1 MSYSASDDGPLRLCA
16 SSEFATNLSIKFECG
31 MHLVPVSTSSVG
43 CYNFKEAL
51 YLGVSVH
58 LHSYRLRNFRRLK
71 DAHIEL
77 ADDISIFVGSN
88 NSGKTSATQ
97 AIHSFIAGGRDRFSL
112 YDFSSSCWKVLDDAG
127 EINLA
132 DPIPEGFSL
141 PSMDLDLWFEVAAS
155 DLYLVI
161 PLLPSTA
168 WEGTKVGIRVSLTAR
183 SSIDVIRNYQEAK
196 AKGAEQIAGLSLEAQ
211 YVPWPRSMTDY
222 LQRELKSEYEL
233 RYFILD
239 HTQFDESFREIGGYA
254 PDELGGEPGG
264 GAILKSLIQ
273 IDNLGAQ
280 RHLADPNPEA
290 GGRSEDLSKC
300 LSRFY
305 KRNLNQRQD
314 DHTALKAL
322 FDSERALN
330 IHLDEVFKPMLY
342 RLAKLGYPGIS
353 NPQLKIMSAL
363 DPAHVMSQDARVHYK
378 LGDDDS
384 AATLP
389 DSYNGLGFKN
399 LIYMVVEILDAQA
412 RWASMESRPPLHLI
426 FVEEPEAHLH
436 AQLQQVFIR
445 NVLELMKVEGDDQS
459 IFSSQMVI
467 TTHSPHIL
475 YERGFKPIRYF
486 RRKKVGAEQVTEVLN
501 LSAFYQAQPDDRDFL
516 ERYLKLTH
524 CDLFF
529 SDAAILVE
537 GNVER
542 LLLPIMIRK
551 VAKTLRSAC
560 LCILEVGGAF
570 GHRFQSLIE
579 FLGLTALIITDIDS
593 VALVA
598 ADAAADDE
606 EVEEFEV
613 LAEADED
620 AEAEVAVQA
629 QNGGLEVDA
638 NPIGGVPKK
647 KYGKACLPSEPGA
660 ATSNQ
665 TLIKWL
671 PGKLSIEDLSVA
683 SEAEKTHELEDG
695 ARVRVAY
702 QTKRAVTWN
711 GATETLCGRT
721 LEEDF
726 GLENP
731 EWSQAVA
738 RKLLGLIVKGGVV
751 DPNALA
757 KGLHDKVS
765 RKNFDKTKFAL
776 AVLTED
782 EDAWH
787 VPTYIRDGL
796 VWLKD
801 EVRIE
806 LEPILADATSIDP
819 EVVLEEEA

>member
-1 MSYSASDDGPLRLCA
+1 M
-16 SSEFATNLSIKFECG
+16 
-31 MHLVPVSTSSVG
+31 
-43 CYNFKEAL
+43 
-51 YLGVSVH
+51 H
-58 LHSYRLRNFRRLK
+58 LHSYRLKNFRRLK

-97 AIHSFIAGGRDRFSL
+97 AIQLFATGARERFSL
-112 YDFSSSCWKVLDDAG
+112 YDFSASCWKLFDEAG
-127 EINLA
+127 SINLA
-132 DPIPEGFSL
+132 AAIASDPLL
-141 PSMDLDLWFEVAAS
+141 PSIELDLWFEVAAP

-168 WEGTKVGIRVSLTAR
+168 WEGTKVGIRVSFTAR
-183 SSIDVIRNYQEAK
+183 SPTNLIQKYQEAQ
-196 AKGAEQIAGLSLEAQ
+196 AKGAEQVAKLPQGSE

-222 LQRELKSEYEL
+222 LQRELKSEYEF

-239 HTQFDESFREIGGYA
+239 CTQFDENFREIGDYI
-254 PDELGGEPGG
+254 PDELGGDPGG
-264 GAILKSLIQ
+264 STILKSLIH
-273 IDNLGAQ
+273 IDTLGAQ

-290 GGRSEDLSKC
+290 GGRSEDLSKR

-305 KRNLNQRQD
+305 KRNLNQRQE
-314 DHTALKAL
+314 DHIALKAL
-322 FDSERALN
+322 FDSEQSLN
-330 IHLDEVFKPMLY
+330 IHLDGVFKPMLD
-342 RLAKLGYPGIS
+342 RLSMLGYPGIN
-353 NPQLKIMSAL
+353 NPRLKIMSAL
-363 DPAHVMSQDARVHYK
+363 DPAHVMSQDARVHYQIGE
-378 LGDDDS
+378 GDQIG
-384 AATLP
+384 TLP

-412 RWASMESRPPLHLI
+412 RWLTMENRPPLHLI

-445 NVLELMKVEGDDQS
+445 NVIELLNIEGDDES
-459 IFSSQMVI
+459 IFGSQMVI
-467 TTHSPHIL
+467 TSHSPHIL

-486 RRKKVGAEQVTEVLN
+486 RRKKIGNEQLTDVIN

-542 LLLPIMIRK
+542 LLLPIMIQK
-551 VAKTLRSAC
+551 TAKSLRSAC

-579 FLGLTALIITDIDS
+579 FLGLTTLIITDIDS

-598 ADAAADDE
+598 HGAGDEAADE

-613 LAEADED
+613 PSDVGE
-620 AEAEVAVQA
+620 EVAVQA
-629 QNGGLEVDA
+629 PGEMQKPAGVQEVA
-638 NPIGGVPKK
+638 PAKK
-647 KYGKACLPSEPGA
+647 KYGKACLPNEPGA

-671 PGKLSIEDLSVA
+671 PGKLTIEDLRIA
-683 SEAEKTHELEDG
+683 TEAEKTHELQDG
-695 ARVRVAY
+695 AKVRVTY
-702 QTKRAVTWN
+702 QTERAVTWS
-711 GATETLCGRT
+711 GTTENLCGRT

-726 GLENP
+726 GLENTD
-731 EWSQAVA
+731 WSQAAA
-738 RKLLGLIVKGGVV
+738 RKSLGLIVKGVAAN
-751 DPNALA
+751 PNELA
-757 KGLHDKVS
+757 KGLHKRVS
-765 RKNFDKTKFAL
+765 RKSFDKTKFAL
-776 AVLTED
+776 ALLIEN
-782 EDAWH
+782 EEAWN
-787 VPTYIRDGL
+787 VPIYISDGL
-796 VWLKD
+796 AWLRD

-806 LEPILADATSIDP
+806 LENKLP
-819 EVVLEEEA
+819 EVDLDIKAAATGENHE

>member
-1 MSYSASDDGPLRLCA
+1 M
-16 SSEFATNLSIKFECG
+16 
-31 MHLVPVSTSSVG
+31 
-43 CYNFKEAL
+43 
-51 YLGVSVH
+51 H

-97 AIHSFIAGGRDRFSL
+97 AIHAFVSGGRDRFSL
-112 YDFSSSCWKVLDDAG
+112 YDFSSSCWKDFDEAG
-127 EINLA
+127 GINLA
-132 DPIPEGFSL
+132 EPIPDRLSL
-141 PSMDLDLWFEVAAS
+141 PSIELDLWFEVAAP

-168 WEGTKVGIRVSLTAR
+168 WEGTMVGIRVSLTAR
-183 SSIDVIRNYQEAK
+183 NPINLIKNYQEAK
-196 AKGAEQIAGLSLEAQ
+196 TKGTEQAAKLQPGSQ

-239 HTQFDESFREIGGYA
+239 RTQFDENFREIGNYV
-254 PDELGGEPGG
+254 PEELGGEPGG
-264 GAILKSLIQ
+264 GTILKSLIH
-273 IDNLGAQ
+273 IDSLGAQ

-290 GGRSEDLSKC
+290 GGRSEDLSKR

-305 KRNLNQRQD
+305 KRNLDQRQD

-322 FDSERALN
+322 FESEQALN
-330 IHLDEVFKPMLY
+330 THLDGVFKPMLD

-353 NPQLKIMSAL
+353 NPRLKIMSAL
-363 DPAHVMSQDARVHYK
+363 DPAHVMSQDARVHYQI
-378 LGDDDS
+378 GDGEDIV
-384 AATLP
+384 TLP

-412 RWASMESRPPLHLI
+412 RWLSMDNRPPLHLI

-445 NVLELMKVEGDDQS
+445 NVLELLNIEGDDGS

-486 RRKKVGAEQVTEVLN
+486 RRKKVGNEQLTEVLN
-501 LSAFYQAQPDDRDFL
+501 LSAFYEAQPDDRDFL

-579 FLGLTALIITDIDS
+579 FLGLTTLIVTDIDS
-593 VALVA
+593 VALVPPD
-598 ADAAADDE
+598 ADDPVDDE

-613 LAEADED
+613 PADEGEGTALHD
-620 AEAEVAVQA
+620 QDDGQDPVGEPVAV
-629 QNGGLEVDA
+629 LR
-638 NPIGGVPKK
+638 KK
-647 KYGKACLPSEPGA
+647 KYGKACLPNEPGA

-671 PGKLSIEDLSVA
+671 PGKLTIEDLRNA
-683 SEAEKTHELEDG
+683 SEADKTHELEDG
-695 ARVRVAY
+695 AKVRVAY
-702 QTKRAVTWN
+702 QTERAVTWN
-711 GATETLCGRT
+711 GSTQNLCGRT

-731 EWSQAVA
+731 EWSQAAA
-738 RKLLGLIVKGGVV
+738 RKPLGLIVKGGAA
-751 DPNALA
+751 DPSALA
-757 KGLHDKVS
+757 KGLHQKVS

-776 AVLTED
+776 GVLTEN

-787 VPTYIRDGL
+787 VPAYIREGL

-806 LEPILADATSIDP
+806 LETVLPDAVPDA
-819 EVVLEEEA
+819 EAIAIGAEHE

>member
-1 MSYSASDDGPLRLCA
+1 M
-16 SSEFATNLSIKFECG
+16 
-31 MHLVPVSTSSVG
+31 
-43 CYNFKEAL
+43 
-51 YLGVSVH
+51 H
-58 LHSYRLRNFRRLK
+58 LHSYRLKNFRRLK

-97 AIHSFIAGGRDRFSL
+97 AIQAFVTGGRDRFSL
-112 YDFSSSCWKVLDDAG
+112 YDFSSSCWRILDQAG

-132 DPIPEGFSL
+132 EPVADDFSL
-141 PSMDLDLWFEVAAS
+141 PSIELDLWFEVSAP

-168 WEGTKVGIRVSLTAR
+168 WEGTKVGTRVSLSAKNPTTL
-183 SSIDVIRNYQEAK
+183 IQNYQQAK
-196 AKGAEQIAGLSLEAQ
+196 AKAAEQVVELPPGSEYI
-211 YVPWPRSMTDY
+211 PWPRSLTDY
-222 LQRELKSEYEL
+222 LQRELRSEYEL

-239 HTQFDESFREIGGYA
+239 HTHFDENFQEIGHYQ
-254 PDELGGEPGG
+254 PEELGGELGG
-264 GAILKSLIQ
+264 GAILKSLIH
-273 IDNLGAQ
+273 IDSLGAQ

-290 GGRSEDLSKC
+290 GGRSEDLSKR

-305 KRNLNQRQD
+305 KRNLNQRKD

-322 FDSERALN
+322 FDSEQALN
-330 IHLDEVFKPMLY
+330 VHLDGVFKPMLD
-342 RLAKLGYPGIS
+342 RLAKLGYPGIN
-353 NPQLKIMSAL
+353 NPRLKIMSAL
-363 DPAHVMSQDARVHYK
+363 DPAHVMSQDARVHYQI
-378 LGDDDS
+378 GDGEDI
-384 AATLP
+384 ATLP

-412 RWASMESRPPLHLI
+412 RWMTMDGRPPLHLI

-445 NVLELMKVEGDDQS
+445 NVLELLNIEGDDES
-459 IFSSQMVI
+459 IFGSQMVI

-486 RRKKVGAEQVTEVLN
+486 RRKKAGGEQVTEVIN

-542 LLLPIMIRK
+542 LLLPIMIQK
-551 VAKTLRSAC
+551 TAKTLRSAC

-579 FLGLTALIITDIDS
+579 FLGLTTLIVTDIDS
-593 VALVA
+593 VALVTPGT
-598 ADAAADDE
+598 DVNEDDE
-606 EVEEFEV
+606 EAEEFE
-613 LAEADED
+613 APAD
-620 AEAEVAVQA
+620 AEEGIAVPAVVDGQKPVGA
-629 QNGGLEVDA
+629 QDA
-638 NPIGGVPKK
+638 LPKK
-647 KYGKACLPSEPGA
+647 KYGKACLPSEAAA

-671 PGKLSIEDLSVA
+671 PGKLTIEELRNS
-683 SEAEKTHELEDG
+683 SEAEKIHQLEDG
-695 ARVRVAY
+695 AKVRVAY
-702 QTKRAVTWN
+702 QTERAITWN
-711 GATETLCGRT
+711 GSTENLCGRT

-726 GLENP
+726 GLENA
-731 EWSQAVA
+731 EWSQAAA
-738 RKLLGLIVKGGVV
+738 RKPLGLIVKGGAA
-751 DPNALA
+751 DPYELA
-757 KGLHDKVS
+757 KGLNKNVS
-765 RKNFDKTKFAL
+765 SKSFDKTKFAL
-776 AVLTED
+776 ALLTEN

-787 VPTYIRDGL
+787 VPAYIRDGL
-796 VWLKD
+796 VWLRD

-806 LEPILADATSIDP
+806 VENVLPEIVLNAEAATIG
-819 EVVLEEEA
+819 EEHE

>member
-1 MSYSASDDGPLRLCA
+1 MQ
-16 SSEFATNLSIKFECG
+16 
-31 MHLVPVSTSSVG
+31 
-43 CYNFKEAL
+43 
-51 YLGVSVH
+51 

-77 ADDISIFVGSN
+77 AENISIFVGSN

-97 AIHSFIAGGRDRFSL
+97 AIHAFVAGGKDRFSL
-112 YDFSSSCWKVLDDAG
+112 YDFSASCWKAFDAAGVL
-127 EINLA
+127 NLA
-132 DPIPEGFSL
+132 EPVPEGFTL
-141 PSMDLDLWFEVAAS
+141 PSIDLDLWFEVAAS

-168 WEGTKVGIRVSLTAR
+168 WEGTKVGIRVSLVAR
-183 SSIDVIRNYQEAK
+183 NPINLIHNYQHAK
-196 AKGAEQIAGLSLEAQ
+196 AKGTEQAAGLPPDSQ
-211 YVPWPRSMTDY
+211 YVPWPRSMMDY
-222 LQRELKSEYEL
+222 LQRELKTEYEL

-239 HTQFDESFREIGGYA
+239 HTQFDEKFSEIGNYV
-254 PDELGGEPGG
+254 PEELVGEPGG
-264 GAILKSLIQ
+264 GTILKSLIQ

-280 RHLADPNPEA
+280 RHLADPNPES
-290 GGRSEDLSKC
+290 GGRSEDLSKR

-305 KRNLNQRQD
+305 KRNLSQRQD

-322 FDSERALN
+322 FDSEQALN
-330 IHLDEVFKPMLY
+330 LHLDEVFKPMLDH
-342 RLAKLGYPGIS
+342 LAKLGYPGVS
-353 NPQLKIMSAL
+353 NPKLKIVSAL
-363 DPAHVMSQDARVHYK
+363 DPAHVMSQDARVHYQI
-378 LGDDDS
+378 GDGGDI
-384 AATLP
+384 ATLP

-399 LIYMVVEILDAQA
+399 LIYMVVEILDAQE
-412 RWASMESRPPLHLI
+412 RWVKMENRPPLHLI

-445 NVLELMKVEGDDQS
+445 QVLELLTIEEDDGS
-459 IFSSQMVI
+459 IFGSQMVI

-486 RRKKVGAEQVTEVLN
+486 RRKRVGSEQLTEVLN

-516 ERYLKLTH
+516 EKYLKLTH

-542 LLLPIMIRK
+542 LLLPVMIRK
-551 VAKTLRSAC
+551 VAKNLRSAC

-579 FLGLTALIITDIDS
+579 FLGLTTLIVTDIDS

-598 ADAAADDE
+598 PEAGDAVDD

-613 LAEADED
+613 PADED
-620 AEAEVAVQA
+620 KGIALQDQDDGE
-629 QNGGLEVDA
+629 
-638 NPIGGVPKK
+638 NPIGEPVATPLKN
-647 KYGKACLPSEPGA
+647 KYGKACLPNEPGA

-671 PGKLSIEDLSVA
+671 PGKLTIEDLRNA
-683 SEAEKTHELEDG
+683 SEAEKTHSLGDG
-695 ARVRVAY
+695 AKVRVAY
-702 QTKRAVTWN
+702 QTERAVTWN
-711 GATETLCGRT
+711 GSTENLCGRT

-726 GLENP
+726 GLQNP
-731 EWSQAVA
+731 EWSQSAA
-738 RKLLGLIVKGGVV
+738 RKPLGLNLKGGAV
-751 DPNALA
+751 DPSALA
-757 KGLHDKVS
+757 IGLHQKVS
-765 RKNFDKTKFAL
+765 RKSFDKTKFAL
-776 AVLTED
+776 AVLTEN
-782 EDAWH
+782 EDAWL
-787 VPTYIRDGL
+787 VPAYIRDGL

-806 LEPILADATSIDP
+806 LETVLPDAVP
-819 EVVLEEEA
+819 NVEVVTIGAQHD

>member
-1 MSYSASDDGPLRLCA
+1 MY
-16 SSEFATNLSIKFECG
+16 I
-31 MHLVPVSTSSVG
+31 
-43 CYNFKEAL
+43 
-51 YLGVSVH
+51 
-58 LHSYRLRNFRRLK
+58 HSYRLRNFRRLK

-77 ADDISIFVGSN
+77 ANDISIFVGSN

-97 AIHSFIAGGRDRFSL
+97 AVHAFLMGSKERFSL
-112 YDFSSSCWKVLDDAG
+112 YDFSSATWKAFDEAG
-127 EINLA
+127 EMNLA
-132 DPIPEGFSL
+132 NPIPDGFEL
-141 PSMDLDLWFEVAAS
+141 PCIDLDLWFKVAET

-168 WEGTKVGIRVSLTAR
+168 WEGTTVGIRVSLTPR
-183 SSIDVIRNYQEAK
+183 NSVEVIRAYQAAK
-196 AKGAEQIAGLSLEAQ
+196 AKAAEQAGALPEGSK
-211 YVPWPRSMTDY
+211 YVPWPRSLTDY

-239 HTQFDESFREIGGYA
+239 RERFDDKFREVDSKYV
-254 PDELGGEPGG
+254 PDMLMGDPSG
-264 GAILKSLIQ
+264 GAILRSLIQ

-280 RHLADPNPEA
+280 RHLSDPNSETS
-290 GGRSEDLSKC
+290 GGRSEDLSKR

-314 DHTALKAL
+314 DHAALKAL
-322 FDSERALN
+322 FDSEQALN
-330 IHLDEVFKPMLY
+330 DHLDGVFKPILA
-342 RLAKLGYPGIS
+342 RLAKLGYPGVN

-363 DPAHVMSQDARVHYK
+363 DPAHVMSQDARVHYQM
-378 LGDDDS
+378 GDDDGAS
-384 AATLP
+384 TLP

-412 RWASMESRPPLHLI
+412 RWATMENRPPLHLI

-445 NVLELMKVEGDDQS
+445 NILDLLKIEGDDGS
-459 IFSSQMVI
+459 IFGSQMVI

-486 RRKKVGAEQVTEVLN
+486 RRQKHGHEQMTQVLN
-501 LSAFYQAQPDDRDFL
+501 LSSFYHDQPDDRDFL

-542 LLLPIMIRK
+542 LLLPVMIKK

-579 FLGLTALIITDIDS
+579 FLGLTTLIITDIDS
-593 VALVA
+593 VALVINE
-598 ADAAADDE
+598 DD

-613 LAEADED
+613 PTEADED
-620 AEAEVAVQA
+620 ESLTDERQA
-629 QNGGLEVDA
+629 REPTPV
-638 NPIGGVPKK
+638 KK
-647 KYGKACLPSEPGA
+647 NYGKSCLPSEPDA

-671 PGKLSIEDLSVA
+671 PKKLTIQKLREA
-683 SEAEKTHELEDG
+683 SDTDKTHNLDNG
-695 ARVRVAY
+695 AKVRVVY
-702 QTKRAVTWN
+702 QTERAVTWN
-711 GATETLCGRT
+711 SLTENLCGRT

-731 EWSQAVA
+731 QWCQDQH
-738 RKLLGLIVKGGVV
+738 RKQLGLIVKDATA
-751 DPNALA
+751 DPRELA
-757 KGLHDKVS
+757 RGLHQKVS
-765 RKNFDKTKFAL
+765 RKSFDKTRFAL

-782 EDAWH
+782 PDSWN
-787 VPTYIRDGL
+787 VPSYIRDGL

-801 EVRIE
+801 EIRM
-806 LEPILADATSIDP
+806 
-819 EVVLEEEA
+819 EEEPVLAKAIDAEGQVEGHAHE

>member
-1 MSYSASDDGPLRLCA
+1 
-16 SSEFATNLSIKFECG
+16 
-31 MHLVPVSTSSVG
+31 
-43 CYNFKEAL
+43 
-51 YLGVSVH
+51 
-58 LHSYRLRNFRRLK
+58 
-71 DAHIEL
+71 
-77 ADDISIFVGSN
+77 
-88 NSGKTSATQ
+88 
-97 AIHSFIAGGRDRFSL
+97 
-112 YDFSSSCWKVLDDAG
+112 
-127 EINLA
+127 
-132 DPIPEGFSL
+132 
-141 PSMDLDLWFEVAAS
+141 
-155 DLYLVI
+155 
-161 PLLPSTA
+161 
-168 WEGTKVGIRVSLTAR
+168 
-183 SSIDVIRNYQEAK
+183 
-196 AKGAEQIAGLSLEAQ
+196 
-211 YVPWPRSMTDY
+211 MTDY

-239 HTQFDESFREIGGYA
+239 RTKFDENFREIGDYV
-254 PDELGGEPGG
+254 PEELGGEPGG
-264 GAILKSLIQ
+264 GTILKSLIH
-273 IDNLGAQ
+273 IDSLGAQ

-290 GGRSEDLSKC
+290 GGRSEDLSKR

-322 FDSERALN
+322 FESEQALN
-330 IHLDEVFKPMLY
+330 IHLDGVFKPMLD
-342 RLAKLGYPGIS
+342 RLAKLGYPGIN
-353 NPQLKIMSAL
+353 NPRLKIMSAL
-363 DPAHVMSQDARVHYK
+363 DPAHVMSQDARVHYQI
-378 LGDDDS
+378 GDGEDI
-384 AATLP
+384 ATLP

-412 RWASMESRPPLHLI
+412 RWVTMDNRPPLHLI

-445 NVLELMKVEGDDQS
+445 NVLELLNIEGDDGS
-459 IFSSQMVI
+459 IFGSQMVI
-467 TTHSPHIL
+467 TTHSPHII

-486 RRKKVGAEQVTEVLN
+486 RRKKVGNEQLTEVLN

-551 VAKTLRSAC
+551 EAKTLRSAC

-579 FLGLTALIITDIDS
+579 FLGLTTLIVTDIDS

-598 ADAAADDE
+598 HEAGDAIDDE

-613 LAEADED
+613 PADEGD
-620 AEAEVAVQA
+620 GAAAQA
-629 QNGGLEVDA
+629 QDDGQDLVGEPVAL
-638 NPIGGVPKK
+638 PLKK

-671 PGKLSIEDLSVA
+671 PGKLTIEDLRNA
-683 SEAEKTHELEDG
+683 SEADKTHVLVDG
-695 ARVRVAY
+695 AKVRVAY
-702 QTKRAVTWN
+702 QTERAVTWN
-711 GATETLCGRT
+711 GSTENLCGRT

-731 EWSQAVA
+731 EWSQAAA
-738 RKLLGLIVKGGVV
+738 RKPLGLIVKGGAA
-751 DPNALA
+751 DPCSLA
-757 KGLHDKVS
+757 KGLHQKVS

-776 AVLTED
+776 AVLTEN

-787 VPTYIRDGL
+787 VPAYIRDGL

-806 LEPILADATSIDP
+806 LETVLPDAIP
-819 EVVLEEEA
+819 NAEAGAIGAEHE

>member
-1 MSYSASDDGPLRLCA
+1 M
-16 SSEFATNLSIKFECG
+16 
-31 MHLVPVSTSSVG
+31 
-43 CYNFKEAL
+43 
-51 YLGVSVH
+51 H

-97 AIHSFIAGGRDRFSL
+97 AIHTFVTGGRDRFSL
-112 YDFSSSCWKVLDDAG
+112 YDFSSSCWKNFDNAG
-127 EINLA
+127 NIDLA
-132 DPIPEGFSL
+132 APIPKGLSL
-141 PSMDLDLWFEVAAS
+141 PSIDLDLWFEVAAP

-168 WEGTKVGIRVSLTAR
+168 WEGTKVGIRVSLTAK
-183 SSIDVIRNYQEAK
+183 SPTNLIQNFQEAK
-196 AKGAEQIAGLSLEAQ
+196 AKGAAQ
-211 YVPWPRSMTDY
+211 AAELPPDSQYIPWPRSMTDY

-239 HTQFDESFREIGGYA
+239 RTQFDKAFREIGNYV

-264 GAILKSLIQ
+264 GTILKSLIH

-290 GGRSEDLSKC
+290 GGRSEDLSKR

-314 DHTALKAL
+314 DHIALKAL
-322 FDSERALN
+322 FDSEQALN
-330 IHLDEVFKPMLY
+330 IHLDGVFKPTLD
-342 RLAKLGYPGIS
+342 RLARLGYPGVN
-353 NPQLKIMSAL
+353 NPRLKIMSAL
-363 DPAHVMSQDARVHYK
+363 DPAHVMSQDARVHYQI
-378 LGDDDS
+378 GDGEDI
-384 AATLP
+384 ATLP

-399 LIYMVVEILDAQA
+399 LIYMVVEILDSQA
-412 RWASMESRPPLHLI
+412 RWATMDNRPPLHLL

-445 NVLELMKVEGDDQS
+445 NILELLNIDSDDGS
-459 IFSSQMVI
+459 IFGSQMVI

-486 RRKKVGAEQVTEVLN
+486 RRKKIGKEQLTEVLN
-501 LSAFYQAQPDDRDFL
+501 LSAFYQSQPDDRDFL

-542 LLLPIMIRK
+542 LLLPVMIRK
-551 VAKTLRSAC
+551 SAKTLRSAC

-579 FLGLTALIITDIDS
+579 YLGLTTLIITDIDS

-598 ADAAADDE
+598 QAADDAMDDE
-606 EVEEFEV
+606 EIEEFEV
-613 LAEADED
+613 PAD
-620 AEAEVAVQA
+620 AEGDAAGRA
-629 QNGGLEVDA
+629 QDDGQDPVGK
-638 NPIGGVPKK
+638 PIFPAPKK

-671 PGKLSIEDLSVA
+671 PGKLTIEDLRNA
-683 SEAEKTHELEDG
+683 SEADKTHVLEDD
-695 ARVRVAY
+695 AKVRVAY
-702 QTKRAVTWN
+702 QTERAITWN
-711 GATETLCGRT
+711 EVTETLCGRT

-731 EWSQAVA
+731 DWSQAIA
-738 RKLLGLIVKGGVV
+738 RKPLGLIVKGGAVS
-751 DPNALA
+751 PAALA
-757 KGLHDKVS
+757 KGLHQKIS
-765 RKNFDKTKFAL
+765 RKSFDKTKFAL

-782 EDAWH
+782 EGAWH
-787 VPTYIRDGL
+787 VPAYIRDGL

-801 EVRIE
+801 EIRIE
-806 LEPILADATSIDP
+806 LET
-819 EVVLEEEA
+819 VLPDLIAEEDVAIGGEHE

>member
-1 MSYSASDDGPLRLCA
+1 M
-16 SSEFATNLSIKFECG
+16 
-31 MHLVPVSTSSVG
+31 
-43 CYNFKEAL
+43 
-51 YLGVSVH
+51 H
-58 LHSYRLRNFRRLK
+58 LHSYRLKNYRRLQ

-97 AIHSFIAGGRDRFSL
+97 AIHAFVTGGRDRFSL
-112 YDFSSSCWKVLDDAG
+112 YDFSSPCWKRFDEAG
-127 EINLA
+127 NINLA
-132 DPIPEGFSL
+132 YPIPDGFSL
-141 PSMDLDLWFEVAAS
+141 PSIDLDLWFEVAAA

-168 WEGTKVGIRVSLTAR
+168 WEGTKVGIRVSLTAKN
-183 SSIDVIRNYQEAK
+183 SINLIQNFQEAK
-196 AKGAEQIAGLSLEAQ
+196 ARGAAQ
-211 YVPWPRSMTDY
+211 TAELPQDSQYTPWPRSMTDY

-239 HTQFDESFREIGGYA
+239 RTRFDETTFQEIGNYV
-254 PDELGGEPGG
+254 PDELSGEPGG
-264 GAILKSLIQ
+264 GTILKSLIH

-290 GGRSEDLSKC
+290 GGRSEDLSKR

-314 DHTALKAL
+314 DHVALKAL
-322 FDSERALN
+322 FDSEQALN
-330 IHLDEVFKPMLY
+330 LHLDGVFKPMLD
-342 RLAKLGYPGIS
+342 RLARLGYPGVN
-353 NPQLKIMSAL
+353 NPRLKIMSAL
-363 DPAHVMSQDARVHYK
+363 DPAHVMSQDARVHYQI
-378 LGDDDS
+378 GDGEET
-384 AATLP
+384 ATLP

-399 LIYMVVEILDAQA
+399 LIYMVVEILDSQA
-412 RWASMESRPPLHLI
+412 RWAAMDNRPPLHLL

-445 NVLELMKVEGDDQS
+445 NILELLNIEGDDGS
-459 IFSSQMVI
+459 IFGSQMVI

-486 RRKKVGAEQVTEVLN
+486 RRKKTGTEQVTEVLN
-501 LSAFYQAQPDDRDFL
+501 LSAFYQSQPNDRDFL

-542 LLLPIMIRK
+542 LLLPVMIRK
-551 VAKTLRSAC
+551 SAKTLRSAC
-560 LCILEVGGAF
+560 LCVLEVGGAF

-579 FLGLTALIITDIDS
+579 FLGLTTLIITDIDS
-593 VALVA
+593 VALKA
-598 ADAAADDE
+598 QAIKDAE
-606 EVEEFEV
+606 EEEELEEFEV
-613 LAEADED
+613 PAD
-620 AEAEVAVQA
+620 AEDDIADLVQDNG
-629 QNGGLEVDA
+629 QNPVGE
-638 NPIGGVPKK
+638 PMVPVTKK
-647 KYGKACLPSEPGA
+647 KYGKACLPSTPDA

-671 PGKLSIEDLSVA
+671 PGKLTIEDLRNA
-683 SEAEKTHELEDG
+683 SEADKTHIFEND
-695 ARVRVAY
+695 AKVRVAY
-702 QTKRAVTWN
+702 QTERAITWN
-711 GATETLCGRT
+711 GTTEILCGRT

-731 EWSQAVA
+731 DWSQAIA
-738 RKLLGLIVKGGVV
+738 RKPLGLIVKGGAVS
-751 DPNALA
+751 PAALA
-757 KGLHDKVS
+757 EGLHQKVS
-765 RKNFDKTKFAL
+765 RKSFDKTKFAL

-782 EDAWH
+782 EEAWH
-787 VPTYIRDGL
+787 VPIYIRDGL

-801 EVRIE
+801 EIRIE
-806 LEPILADATSIDP
+806 LETVLP
-819 EVVLEEEA
+819 ELIAEEDIVTGDEQ

>member
-1 MSYSASDDGPLRLCA
+1 L
-16 SSEFATNLSIKFECG
+16 
-31 MHLVPVSTSSVG
+31 
-43 CYNFKEAL
+43 
-51 YLGVSVH
+51 H

-71 DAHIEL
+71 DTHIEL
-77 ADDISIFVGSN
+77 ANDISIFVGSN

-97 AIHSFIAGGRDRFSL
+97 AIHSFVSGGKDRFSL
-112 YDFSSSCWKVLDDAG
+112 YDFSSSCWKVFDEAG
-127 EINLA
+127 DLNLA
-132 DPIPEGFSL
+132 EPIPDNFSL
-141 PSMDLDLWFEVAAS
+141 PSIDLDLWFDVAS
-155 DLYLVI
+155 PDLYLVI

-168 WEGTKVGIRVSLTAR
+168 WEGTKVGMRVSLAAR
-183 SSIDVIRNYQEAK
+183 NSINVIKNYQEAK
-196 AKGAEQIAGLSLEAQ
+196 ARGGEQTAGMPPGTQ
-211 YVPWPRSMTDY
+211 YIPWPRSLTDY
-222 LQRELKSEYEL
+222 LQRELKSEYEF

-239 HTQFDESFREIGGYA
+239 HKQFDESFCEIDNYVPG
-254 PDELGGEPGG
+254 ELSGEPGG

-280 RHLADPNPEA
+280 RHLTDPNPEA
-290 GGRSEDLSKC
+290 GGRSEDLSKR

-314 DHTALKAL
+314 DHAALKAL
-322 FDSERALN
+322 FESEQALN
-330 IHLDEVFKPMLY
+330 IHLDEVFEPMLR
-342 RLAKLGYPGIS
+342 RLADLGYPGVN
-353 NPQLKIMSAL
+353 NPKLKIVSAL
-363 DPAHVMSQDARVHYK
+363 NPAHVMSQDARVHYQ
-378 LGDDDS
+378 LGDENYE
-384 AATLP
+384 ATLP

-399 LIYMVVEILDAQA
+399 LIYMVVEILDAQT
-412 RWASMESRPPLHLI
+412 RWASMENRPPLHLI

-445 NVLELMKVEGDDQS
+445 KVLDLLKIDGDDGS

-486 RRKKVGAEQVTEVLN
+486 RRKKVGSEQRTEVLN
-501 LSAFYQAQPDDRDFL
+501 LSAFYQAQPLDRDFL

-529 SDAAILVE
+529 ADAAILVE

-542 LLLPIMIRK
+542 LLLPVMIRK
-551 VAKTLRSAC
+551 VAKNLRSAC

-579 FLGLTALIITDIDS
+579 FLGLTTLIITDIDS
-593 VALVA
+593 VSLVA
-598 ADAAADDE
+598 PNPEGNVDDE
-606 EVEEFEV
+606 DAEEFEV
-613 LAEADED
+613 PADGQGEDIEAG
-620 AEAEVAVQA
+620 AMQA
-629 QNGGLEVDA
+629 QAEE
-638 NPIGGVPKK
+638 IGAAPAVPAPKK

-671 PGKLSIEDLSVA
+671 PGKLTIEDLAIA
-683 SEAEKTHELEDG
+683 SNEAKTHELEDG
-695 ARVRVAY
+695 AKVRVAY
-702 QTKRAVTWN
+702 QIARAVTWS
-711 GATETLCGRT
+711 GTTETICGRT

-731 EWSQAVA
+731 EWAQANE
-738 RKLLGLIVKGGVV
+738 RKQLGLIVKGGAA

-757 KGLHDKVS
+757 EGLHKNVS
-765 RKNFDKTKFAL
+765 RKSFDKTNFAL
-776 AVLTED
+776 SVLTED
-782 EDAWH
+782 EESWH
-787 VPTYIRDGL
+787 VPAYIRDGL

-806 LEPILADATSIDP
+806 PELAIPEAVPIADVEMP
-819 EVVLEEEA
+819 GEQE

>member
-1 MSYSASDDGPLRLCA
+1 M
-16 SSEFATNLSIKFECG
+16 
-31 MHLVPVSTSSVG
+31 
-43 CYNFKEAL
+43 
-51 YLGVSVH
+51 H

-97 AIHSFIAGGRDRFSL
+97 AIHAFVTGGRDRFSL
-112 YDFSSSCWKVLDDAG
+112 YDFSSSCWKSFDEAENIDLAG
-127 EINLA
+127 AL
-132 DPIPEGFSL
+132 PRGFSL
-141 PSMDLDLWFEVAAS
+141 PSIDLDLWFEVAAP

-183 SSIDVIRNYQEAK
+183 SPINLIQNFQEAK
-196 AKGAEQIAGLSLEAQ
+196 AKGAAQ
-211 YVPWPRSMTDY
+211 TAELPPESQYIPWPRSMTDY

-239 HTQFDESFREIGGYA
+239 RSQFDESFREVGDYV

-264 GAILKSLIQ
+264 GTILKSLIH

-290 GGRSEDLSKC
+290 GARSEDLSKR

-314 DHTALKAL
+314 DHIALKAL
-322 FDSERALN
+322 FDSEQALN
-330 IHLDEVFKPMLY
+330 IHLDGVFKPTLD
-342 RLAKLGYPGIS
+342 RLAKLGYPGVN
-353 NPQLKIMSAL
+353 NPRLKIMSAL
-363 DPAHVMSQDARVHYK
+363 DPAHVMSQDARVHYQI
-378 LGDDDS
+378 GDGEDT
-384 AATLP
+384 ATLP

-399 LIYMVVEILDAQA
+399 LIYMVVEILDSQA
-412 RWASMESRPPLHLI
+412 RWATMDSRPPLHLL

-445 NVLELMKVEGDDQS
+445 NILELLNIEGDDGS
-459 IFSSQMVI
+459 IFGSQMVI

-486 RRKKVGAEQVTEVLN
+486 RRKKVGKEQLTEVLN
-501 LSAFYQAQPDDRDFL
+501 LSAFYQSQPDDRDFL

-542 LLLPIMIRK
+542 LLLPVMIRK
-551 VAKTLRSAC
+551 SAKTLRSAC

-579 FLGLTALIITDIDS
+579 FLGLTTLIITDIDS

-598 ADAAADDE
+598 QAADDAVDDE

-613 LAEADED
+613 PADAAED
-620 AEAEVAVQA
+620 AAGQA
-629 QNGGLEVDA
+629 LDNAQD
-638 NPIGGVPKK
+638 PIQEPIVPATKK
-647 KYGKACLPSEPGA
+647 KYGRACLPSEPDA

-671 PGKLSIEDLSVA
+671 PGKLTIEDLRNA
-683 SEAEKTHELEDG
+683 SEADKTHVLEDD
-695 ARVRVAY
+695 AKVRVAY
-702 QTKRAVTWN
+702 QTERAITWN

-731 EWSQAVA
+731 DWSQSIA
-738 RKLLGLIVKGGVV
+738 RKPLGLIVKGEAAG
-751 DPNALA
+751 PAALA
-757 KGLHDKVS
+757 KGLHQKVS
-765 RKNFDKTKFAL
+765 RKSFDKTKFAL

-782 EDAWH
+782 EKAWD

-801 EVRIE
+801 EIRIE
-806 LEPILADATSIDP
+806 LEAVLPDAILIA
-819 EVVLEEEA
+819 EEDGAIGGEHE

>member
-1 MSYSASDDGPLRLCA
+1 M
-16 SSEFATNLSIKFECG
+16 
-31 MHLVPVSTSSVG
+31 
-43 CYNFKEAL
+43 
-51 YLGVSVH
+51 H
-58 LHSYRLRNFRRLK
+58 LHSYSLRNFRRLK
-71 DAHIEL
+71 RAHIEL
-77 ADDISIFVGSN
+77 AHDISIFVGSN

-97 AIHSFIAGGRDRFSL
+97 AIHSFITGGKDRFSL
-112 YDFSSSCWKVLDDAG
+112 YDFSSSCWKAFEKAG
-127 EINLA
+127 NINLA
-132 DPIPEGFSL
+132 NPLPEGFSL
-141 PSMDLDLWFEVAAS
+141 PSIDLDLWFEVAAP

-168 WEGTKVGIRVSLTAR
+168 WEGTKVGIRVSLIAR
-183 SSIDVIRNYQEAK
+183 SSTGLIRNYQDAK
-196 AKGAEQIAGLSLEAQ
+196 AKGAEQVAELLPDSQ
-211 YVPWPRSMTDY
+211 YVPWPRSMTEY

-239 HTQFDESFREIGGYA
+239 RAQFDEHFREIDNYV
-254 PDELGGEPGG
+254 PNELSGEPGG

-273 IDNLGAQ
+273 IDNLSAQ

-290 GGRSEDLSKC
+290 GGRSEDLSKR

-322 FDSERALN
+322 FDSEQALN
-330 IHLDEVFKPMLY
+330 IHLDEVFEPMLN
-342 RLAKLGYPGIS
+342 RLAKLGYPGIN
-353 NPQLKIMSAL
+353 NPRLKIMSAL
-363 DPAHVMSQDARVHYK
+363 NPAHIMSQDARVHYQI
-378 LGDDDS
+378 GEGND

-412 RWASMESRPPLHLI
+412 RWATMENRPPLHLI

-436 AQLQQVFIR
+436 AQLQQAFIR
-445 NVLELMKVEGDDQS
+445 NVLDLLKVEGDDES
-459 IFSSQMVI
+459 IFGSQMVI

-486 RRKKVGAEQVTEVLN
+486 RRKKVGTEQQTEVLN

-542 LLLPIMIRK
+542 LLLPVMIRK
-551 VAKTLRSAC
+551 SAKTLRSAC

-579 FLGLTALIITDIDS
+579 FLGLTTLIITDIDS

-598 ADAAADDE
+598 PEAKGAVGDE
-606 EVEEFEV
+606 EVEDEDIEEFEV
-613 LAEADED
+613 PADADED
-620 AEAEVAVQA
+620 ATLLAQDALIGEVAPA
-629 QNGGLEVDA
+629 
-638 NPIGGVPKK
+638 PKK
-647 KYGKACLPSEPGA
+647 KYGKACLPSEPEA

-671 PGKLSIEDLSVA
+671 PGKLTVEDLHTTL
-683 SEAEKTHELEDG
+683 EADKTHELEDG
-695 ARVRVAY
+695 TKVRVAY
-702 QTKRAVTWN
+702 QTERAVTFN
-711 GATETLCGRT
+711 GVTEDLCGRT

-731 EWSQAVA
+731 EWSQVAA
-738 RKLLGLIVKGGVV
+738 RKLLGLIVKGAA
-751 DPNALA
+751 DPKALA
-757 KGLHDKVS
+757 KGLHKKVS
-765 RKNFDKTKFAL
+765 RKSFDKTKFAL

-782 EDAWH
+782 EEAWS
-787 VPTYIRDGL
+787 VPKYIRDGL

-806 LEPILADATSIDP
+806 LEPVLPNEAINAA
-819 EVVLEEEA
+819 VVALGGENE

>member
-1 MSYSASDDGPLRLCA
+1 M
-16 SSEFATNLSIKFECG
+16 
-31 MHLVPVSTSSVG
+31 
-43 CYNFKEAL
+43 
-51 YLGVSVH
+51 H

-77 ADDISIFVGSN
+77 ANDISIFVGSN

-97 AIHSFIAGGRDRFSL
+97 AIYSFITGGRDRFSL
-112 YDFSSSCWKVLDDAG
+112 YDFNSSCWKVFREAG
-127 EINLA
+127 DINLA
-132 DPIPEGFSL
+132 DPIPNGFSL
-141 PSMDLDLWFEVAAS
+141 PSIDLDLWFEVAAS

-183 SSIDVIRNYQEAK
+183 SPIDLIRNYQKAK
-196 AKGAEQIAGLSLEAQ
+196 AKGAEQSAGLPPESQ

-239 HTQFDESFREIGGYA
+239 RTQFDESLHEIGDYV
-254 PDELGGEPGG
+254 PEELGGEPGG
-264 GAILKSLIQ
+264 GAILRSLIQ

-290 GGRSEDLSKC
+290 GGRSEDLSKR

-305 KRNLNQRQD
+305 KRNLQQKQE

-322 FDSERALN
+322 FDSEQALN
-330 IHLDEVFKPMLY
+330 VHLDEVFKPLLD
-342 RLAKLGYPGIS
+342 RLAKLGYPGIN
-353 NPQLKIMSAL
+353 NPKLKIMSAL
-363 DPAHVMSQDARVHYK
+363 DPAHVMNQDARVHYQI
-378 LGDDDS
+378 GDDDDT
-384 AATLP
+384 ATLP

-399 LIYMVVEILDAQA
+399 LIYMVAEILDAQA
-412 RWASMESRPPLHLI
+412 KWASMENRPPLHLI

-445 NVLELMKVEGDDQS
+445 NVLDLLKIEGDDGS
-459 IFSSQMVI
+459 IFGSQMVI

-475 YERGFKPIRYF
+475 YERGFRPIRYF
-486 RRKKVGAEQVTEVLN
+486 RRKKVGLEQRTEVLN

-529 SDAAILVE
+529 ADAAILVE

-542 LLLPIMIRK
+542 LLLPVMIQK

-560 LCILEVGGAF
+560 ICILEVGGAF

-579 FLGLTALIITDIDS
+579 FLGLTTLIITDIDS
-593 VALVA
+593 VALVVEA
-598 ADAAADDE
+598 ADGAVDDE
-606 EVEEFEV
+606 EIEEFEV
-613 LAEADED
+613 PAD
-620 AEAEVAVQA
+620 AEEDDALQA
-629 QNGGLEVDA
+629 QDEGQRAVEEPVA
-638 NPIGGVPKK
+638 PAPRK
-647 KYGKACLPSEPGA
+647 KYGKACLPSKEGA

-671 PGKLSIEDLSVA
+671 PGKLTVEELRAA
-683 SEAEKTHELEDG
+683 SEADKTHELEDG
-695 ARVRVAY
+695 AKVRVAY
-702 QTKRAVTWN
+702 QTERAVTWN
-711 GATETLCGRT
+711 GTTETLCGRT

-731 EWSQAVA
+731 EWSQAAA
-738 RKLLGLIVKGGVV
+738 RKQLGLIVKGGAA

-757 KGLHDKVS
+757 EGLHKRVS
-765 RKNFDKTKFAL
+765 RKSFDKTNFAL

-782 EDAWH
+782 EGAWN
-787 VPTYIRDGL
+787 VPIYIRDGL
-796 VWLKD
+796 VWLKG
-801 EVRIE
+801 EVQIE
-806 LEPILADATSIDP
+806 LEPVMPDDVAI
-819 EVVLEEEA
+819 EVAARAEHE

>member
-1 MSYSASDDGPLRLCA
+1 M
-16 SSEFATNLSIKFECG
+16 
-31 MHLVPVSTSSVG
+31 
-43 CYNFKEAL
+43 
-51 YLGVSVH
+51 H

-71 DAHIEL
+71 DTHIEL

-97 AIHSFIAGGRDRFSL
+97 AIHTFVTGGRDRFSL
-112 YDFSSSCWKVLDDAG
+112 YDFSSSCWKIFDEAAN
-127 EINLA
+127 INLA
-132 DPIPEGFSL
+132 NPLPEGFSF
-141 PSMDLDLWFEVAAS
+141 PSIDLDLWFEVAAP

-168 WEGTKVGIRVSLTAR
+168 WEGTKVGIRVSFTAR
-183 SSIDVIRNYQEAK
+183 SPVNLLQNYQDAK
-196 AKGAEQIAGLSLEAQ
+196 AKSTGQIAELPPESQ
-211 YVPWPRSMTDY
+211 YVPWPRSITDY
-222 LQRELKSEYEL
+222 LQHELKNEYEL

-239 HTQFDESFREIGGYA
+239 RTQFDEDFGEIGNYV
-254 PDELGGEPGG
+254 PDELGGEPSGG
-264 GAILKSLIQ
+264 TILKSLIH

-290 GGRSEDLSKC
+290 GGRSEDLSKR

-322 FDSERALN
+322 FDSEQALN
-330 IHLDEVFKPMLY
+330 IHLDGVFKPTLD
-342 RLAKLGYPGIS
+342 RLAKLGYPGIN
-353 NPQLKIMSAL
+353 NPRLKIMSAL
-363 DPAHVMSQDARVHYK
+363 DPAHIMSQDARVHYQI
-378 LGDDDS
+378 GEGEDI
-384 AATLP
+384 ATLP

-412 RWASMESRPPLHLI
+412 RWATMDNRPPLHLL

-445 NVLELMKVEGDDQS
+445 NVLELLNIEGDDGS
-459 IFSSQMVI
+459 IFGSQMVI

-486 RRKKVGAEQVTEVLN
+486 RRKKVGKEQLTEVLN
-501 LSAFYQAQPDDRDFL
+501 LSAFYQTQSDDRDFL

-542 LLLPIMIRK
+542 LLLPVMIRK
-551 VAKTLRSAC
+551 VAKPLRSAC

-579 FLGLTALIITDIDS
+579 FLGLTTLIITDIDS
-593 VALVA
+593 VALVTPA
-598 ADAAADDE
+598 AGDAVDDEE

-613 LAEADED
+613 PV
-620 AEAEVAVQA
+620 EAEDDVAVNA
-629 QNGGLEVDA
+629 LENGH
-638 NPIGGVPKK
+638 NPVGEPVVPATKK
-647 KYGKACLPSEPGA
+647 KYGKACLPSKPDA

-671 PGKLSIEDLSVA
+671 PGKLTIEDLRNS
-683 SEAEKTHELEDG
+683 SEADKTHVLEDD
-695 ARVRVAY
+695 AKVRVAY
-702 QTKRAVTWN
+702 QTERAVTWN

-731 EWSQAVA
+731 EWSQAMA
-738 RKLLGLIVKGGVV
+738 RKPLGLFVKGGPVG
-751 DPNALA
+751 PIALA
-757 KGLHDKVS
+757 QGLHEKVS
-765 RKNFDKTKFAL
+765 RKSFDKTRFAL
-776 AVLTED
+776 AVLTEN
-782 EDAWH
+782 EDDWH
-787 VPTYIRDGL
+787 VPAYIRDGL
-796 VWLKD
+796 VWLKN

-806 LEPILADATSIDP
+806 LEAMLPDA
-819 EVVLEEEA
+819 VLIAEDFAIGGEHG

>member
-1 MSYSASDDGPLRLCA
+1 L
-16 SSEFATNLSIKFECG
+16 
-31 MHLVPVSTSSVG
+31 
-43 CYNFKEAL
+43 
-51 YLGVSVH
+51 H

-97 AIHSFIAGGRDRFSL
+97 AIHAFVSGGRDRFSL
-112 YDFSSSCWKVLDDAG
+112 YDFSSSCWKDFDEAG
-127 EINLA
+127 GINLA
-132 DPIPEGFSL
+132 EPIPDRLSL
-141 PSMDLDLWFEVAAS
+141 PSIELDLWFEVAAP

-168 WEGTKVGIRVSLTAR
+168 WEGTMVGIRVSLTAR
-183 SSIDVIRNYQEAK
+183 NPINLIKNYQEAK
-196 AKGAEQIAGLSLEAQ
+196 TKGTEQAAKLQPGSQ

-239 HTQFDESFREIGGYA
+239 RTQFDENFREIGNYV
-254 PDELGGEPGG
+254 PEELGGEPGG
-264 GAILKSLIQ
+264 GTILKSLIH
-273 IDNLGAQ
+273 IDSLGAQ

-290 GGRSEDLSKC
+290 GGRSEDLSKR

-305 KRNLNQRQD
+305 KRNLDQRQD

-322 FDSERALN
+322 FESEQALN
-330 IHLDEVFKPMLY
+330 THLDGVFKPMLD

-353 NPQLKIMSAL
+353 NPRLKIMSAL
-363 DPAHVMSQDARVHYK
+363 DPAHVMSQDARVHYQI
-378 LGDDDS
+378 GDGEDIV
-384 AATLP
+384 TLP

-412 RWASMESRPPLHLI
+412 RWLSMDNRPPLHLI

-445 NVLELMKVEGDDQS
+445 NVLELLNIEGDDGS

-486 RRKKVGAEQVTEVLN
+486 RRKKVGNEQLTEVLN
-501 LSAFYQAQPDDRDFL
+501 LSAFYEAQPDDRDFL

-579 FLGLTALIITDIDS
+579 FLGLTTLIVTDIDS
-593 VALVA
+593 VALVPPD
-598 ADAAADDE
+598 ADDPVDDE

-613 LAEADED
+613 PADEGEGTALHD
-620 AEAEVAVQA
+620 QDDGQDPVGEPVAV
-629 QNGGLEVDA
+629 LR
-638 NPIGGVPKK
+638 KK
-647 KYGKACLPSEPGA
+647 KYGKACLPNEPGA

-671 PGKLSIEDLSVA
+671 PGKLTIEDLRNA
-683 SEAEKTHELEDG
+683 SEADKTHELEDG
-695 ARVRVAY
+695 AKVRVAY
-702 QTKRAVTWN
+702 QTERAVTWN
-711 GATETLCGRT
+711 GSTQNLCGRT

-731 EWSQAVA
+731 EWSQAAA
-738 RKLLGLIVKGGVV
+738 RKPLGLIVKGGAA
-751 DPNALA
+751 DPSALA
-757 KGLHDKVS
+757 KGLHQKVS

-776 AVLTED
+776 GVLTEN

-787 VPTYIRDGL
+787 VPAYIREGL

-806 LEPILADATSIDP
+806 LETVLPDAVPDA
-819 EVVLEEEA
+819 EAIAIGAEHE

>member
-1 MSYSASDDGPLRLCA
+1 L
-16 SSEFATNLSIKFECG
+16 
-31 MHLVPVSTSSVG
+31 
-43 CYNFKEAL
+43 
-51 YLGVSVH
+51 H

-71 DAHIEL
+71 DTHIEL
-77 ADDISIFVGSN
+77 ANDISIFVGSN

-97 AIHSFIAGGRDRFSL
+97 AIHSFVSGGKDRFSL
-112 YDFSSSCWKVLDDAG
+112 YDFSSSCWKVFDEAG
-127 EINLA
+127 DINL
-132 DPIPEGFSL
+132 DELLPDSFSL
-141 PSMDLDLWFEVAAS
+141 PSIDLDLWFEVAS
-155 DLYLVI
+155 PDLYLVI

-183 SSIDVIRNYQEAK
+183 SAINVIKNYQAAK
-196 AKGAEQIAGLSLEAQ
+196 AKGAEQTAGMPSGTQ
-211 YVPWPRSMTDY
+211 YVPWPRSLTEY
-222 LQRELKSEYEL
+222 LQRELKTEYEF

-239 HTQFDESFREIGGYA
+239 HTQFDENFCEIGNYVPG
-254 PDELGGEPGG
+254 ELSGEPGG

-280 RHLADPNPEA
+280 RHLTDPNPEA
-290 GGRSEDLSKC
+290 GGRSEDLSKR

-314 DHTALKAL
+314 DHAALKAL
-322 FDSERALN
+322 FESEQALN
-330 IHLDEVFKPMLY
+330 MHLDEVFAPMLG
-342 RLAKLGYPGIS
+342 RLADLGYPGVN
-353 NPQLKIMSAL
+353 NPRLKIVSAL
-363 DPAHVMSQDARVHYK
+363 NPAHVMSQDARVHYQ
-378 LGDDDS
+378 LGDENYE
-384 AATLP
+384 ATLP

-412 RWASMESRPPLHLI
+412 RWSSMENRPPLHLI
-426 FVEEPEAHLH
+426 FIEEPEAHLH

-445 NVLELMKVEGDDQS
+445 KVLDLLKIDGDGGS

-486 RRKKVGAEQVTEVLN
+486 RRKKVGSEQRTEVLN
-501 LSAFYQAQPDDRDFL
+501 LSAFYQAQPLDRDFL

-529 SDAAILVE
+529 ADAAILVE

-542 LLLPIMIRK
+542 LLLPVMIRK

-579 FLGLTALIITDIDS
+579 FLGLTTLIITDIDS
-593 VALVA
+593 VSLVA
-598 ADAAADDE
+598 PNPEGDVDEDAD
-606 EVEEFEV
+606 EFEV
-613 LAEADED
+613 PADGQD
-620 AEAEVAVQA
+620 DDMAADAVQA
-629 QNGGLEVDA
+629 QTEEGTATPVV
-638 NPIGGVPKK
+638 PVPKK

-671 PGKLSIEDLSVA
+671 PGKRTIEDLGAA
-683 SEAEKTHELEDG
+683 SNEDKIHELEDG
-695 ARVRVAY
+695 AKVRVAY
-702 QTKRAVTWN
+702 QIARDVTWS
-711 GATETLCGRT
+711 GTTESICGRT

-731 EWSQAVA
+731 EWTQADE
-738 RKLLGLIVKGGVV
+738 RKQLGLIVKGGAV

-757 KGLHDKVS
+757 KGLHKNVS
-765 RKNFDKTKFAL
+765 RKSFDKTNFAL
-776 AVLTED
+776 SVLIED
-782 EDAWH
+782 EESWR
-787 VPTYIRDGL
+787 VPAYIRDGL

-806 LEPILADATSIDP
+806 LEVAAPDVVPLVDVDP
-819 EVVLEEEA
+819 PGEPA

>member
-1 MSYSASDDGPLRLCA
+1 M
-16 SSEFATNLSIKFECG
+16 
-31 MHLVPVSTSSVG
+31 
-43 CYNFKEAL
+43 
-51 YLGVSVH
+51 H
-58 LHSYRLRNFRRLK
+58 LHSYHLKNFRRLK

-97 AIHSFIAGGRDRFSL
+97 AIQAFVTGGRDRFSL
-112 YDFSSSCWKVLDDAG
+112 YDFSSSCWKTFDEAG
-127 EINLA
+127 SINLA
-132 DPIPEGFSL
+132 EQVPEGFSL
-141 PSMDLDLWFEVAAS
+141 PSIDLDLWFEVAAP

-161 PLLPSTA
+161 PLLPSAA
-168 WEGTKVGIRVSLTAR
+168 WEGTKVGIRVSMAAR
-183 SSIDVIRNYQEAK
+183 SALNLIQNYQEAK
-196 AKGAEQIAGLSLEAQ
+196 AKATEQAAELPPGSQ

-239 HTQFDESFREIGGYA
+239 RTQFDENFREIGNYV
-254 PDELGGEPGG
+254 PEELGGEPGG
-264 GAILKSLIQ
+264 GAILKSLIH

-290 GGRSEDLSKC
+290 GGRSEDLSKR

-314 DHTALKAL
+314 DHAALKAL
-322 FDSERALN
+322 FESEQALN
-330 IHLDEVFKPMLY
+330 IHLDGVFKPMLD
-342 RLAKLGYPGIS
+342 RLAKLGYPGIN
-353 NPQLKIMSAL
+353 NPRLKIMSAL
-363 DPAHVMSQDARVHYK
+363 DPAHVMSQDARVHYQI
-378 LGDDDS
+378 GDGEDT
-384 AATLP
+384 ATLP

-412 RWASMESRPPLHLI
+412 RWVTMDNRPPLHLI

-445 NVLELMKVEGDDQS
+445 NVLELLNIEGDDGS

-486 RRKKVGAEQVTEVLN
+486 RRKKVGKEQLTEVLN

-542 LLLPIMIRK
+542 LLLPVMIRK
-551 VAKTLRSAC
+551 VAKPLRSAC

-579 FLGLTALIITDIDS
+579 FLGLTTLIITDIDS
-593 VALVA
+593 VALVVPA
-598 ADAAADDE
+598 ASAAIDDE

-613 LAEADED
+613 PADGEED
-620 AEAEVAVQA
+620 VAMQVQDDG
-629 QNGGLEVDA
+629 QNPASEPV
-638 NPIGGVPKK
+638 VPPPKR

-671 PGKLSIEDLSVA
+671 PGKLTIEDLRNA
-683 SEAEKTHELEDG
+683 SEADKTHELEDD
-695 ARVRVAY
+695 AKVRVAY
-702 QTKRAVTWN
+702 QTERAITWN

-731 EWSQAVA
+731 EWSQAEE
-738 RKLLGLIVKGGVV
+738 RKPLGLIVKGGAA
-751 DPNALA
+751 DPSALA
-757 KGLHDKVS
+757 KGLNERVS

-776 AVLTED
+776 AVLTEN
-782 EDAWH
+782 EDVWH
-787 VPTYIRDGL
+787 VPAYIRDGL

-806 LEPILADATSIDP
+806 LETVMPD
-819 EVVLEEEA
+819 VVPMAEAGVIGAEHE

>member
-1 MSYSASDDGPLRLCA
+1 
-16 SSEFATNLSIKFECG
+16 
-31 MHLVPVSTSSVG
+31 
-43 CYNFKEAL
+43 
-51 YLGVSVH
+51 VH

-97 AIHSFIAGGRDRFSL
+97 AIHAFVTGGRDRFSL
-112 YDFSSSCWKVLDDAG
+112 YDFSSSCWKTFDEAG
-127 EINLA
+127 SINLA
-132 DPIPEGFSL
+132 EPVPEGFSL
-141 PSMDLDLWFEVAAS
+141 PNIDLDLWFEVAAP

-168 WEGTKVGIRVSLTAR
+168 WEGTKVGIRVSLAAR
-183 SSIDVIRNYQEAK
+183 SPLTLIQNYQEAK
-196 AKGAEQIAGLSLEAQ
+196 AKGTEQAAELPPGSQ

-239 HTQFDESFREIGGYA
+239 RTQFDEDFREIGDYV
-254 PDELGGEPGG
+254 PEELGGEPGG
-264 GAILKSLIQ
+264 GAILKSLIH

-290 GGRSEDLSKC
+290 GGRSEDLSKR

-314 DHTALKAL
+314 DHAALKAL
-322 FDSERALN
+322 FESEQALN
-330 IHLDEVFKPMLY
+330 IHLDGVFKPMLD
-342 RLAKLGYPGIS
+342 RLARLGYPGIN
-353 NPQLKIMSAL
+353 NPRLKIMSAL
-363 DPAHVMSQDARVHYK
+363 DPAHVMSQDARVHYQI
-378 LGDDDS
+378 GDGEDT
-384 AATLP
+384 ATLP

-412 RWASMESRPPLHLI
+412 RWVTMDNRPPLHLI

-445 NVLELMKVEGDDQS
+445 NVLELLNIEGDDGS
-459 IFSSQMVI
+459 IFGSQMVI

-486 RRKKVGAEQVTEVLN
+486 RRKKVGKEQLTEVLN

-542 LLLPIMIRK
+542 LLLPVMIRK

-579 FLGLTALIITDIDS
+579 FLGLTTLIITDIDS

-598 ADAAADDE
+598 PAAGAAIDDE

-613 LAEADED
+613 PADGED
-620 AEAEVAVQA
+620 DVAMQVQDDG
-629 QNGGLEVDA
+629 QNPAGEPA
-638 NPIGGVPKK
+638 APPPKR
-647 KYGKACLPSEPGA
+647 KYGKACLPNEPGA

-671 PGKLSIEDLSVA
+671 PGKLTIEDLRNA
-683 SEAEKTHELEDG
+683 SEADKTHELEDD
-695 ARVRVAY
+695 AKVRVAY
-702 QTKRAVTWN
+702 QTERAITWN

-731 EWSQAVA
+731 EWSQAED
-738 RKLLGLIVKGGVV
+738 RKSLGLIVKGGAA
-751 DPNALA
+751 DPRALA
-757 KGLHDKVS
+757 KGLHERVS
-765 RKNFDKTKFAL
+765 RKSFDKTKFAL
-776 AVLTED
+776 AVLTEN
-782 EDAWH
+782 EDVWH
-787 VPTYIRDGL
+787 VPAYIRDGL
-796 VWLKD
+796 VWLKE

-806 LEPILADATSIDP
+806 LEIVLPDAAP
-819 EVVLEEEA
+819 MAEAGATGAEHE